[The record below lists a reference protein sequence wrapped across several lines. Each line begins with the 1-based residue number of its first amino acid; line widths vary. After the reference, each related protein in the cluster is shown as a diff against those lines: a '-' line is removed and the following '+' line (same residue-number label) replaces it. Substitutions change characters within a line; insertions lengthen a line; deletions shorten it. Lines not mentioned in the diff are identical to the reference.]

1 MIYSVTNYYY
11 RFPGLVPDQ
20 QTDKQ
25 AIRSAESDL
34 PSASNYGETWPV
46 LSSVGCLRLILVAA
60 PTRVGT
66 VTRAA
71 WLLFWIVGRAVETP
85 VADPGLLAAIA
96 WLAACPTGLLLDPSF
111 TLSFRTICSNLC
123 IHTKP
128 HRGALSWPGAC
139 GRAASR
145 GRILCFRYNW
155 FGRRRQT
162 LSLSD
167 TRVARGNQA
176 CRGPDA
182 VSTPRGRRWG

>member
-1 MIYSVTNYYY
+1 M
-11 RFPGLVPDQ
+11 
-20 QTDKQ
+20 
-25 AIRSAESDL
+25 
-34 PSASNYGETWPV
+34 
-46 LSSVGCLRLILVAA
+46 LSFVGCLRLILAAA

-71 WLLFWIVGRAVETP
+71 WP
-85 VADPGLLAAIA
+85 AAIA

-111 TLSFRTICSNLC
+111 TLSFRTICLNLC

-128 HRGALSWPGAC
+128 HRGALSWPGDC

-182 VSTPRGRRWG
+182 VSTPPRTPLGVRGDPALGSFSRSPFGDPARGSVIRM